1 MIQIVI
7 LTCIAAA
14 GIVMVIV
21 GIVKAVAVKERDIR
35 VMTWLLLLASGIV
48 LIAIVYIAVNQI
60 MGGLL
65 HG

>member
-35 VMTWLLLLASGIV
+35 AMTWLLLLASGIV
-48 LIAIVYIAVNQI
+48 LIAIVYVAISQI